1 MVIYKITSFEYTKS
15 SFLPGIEELEQ
26 EKSTMSEEI
35 FRQDLFTKDEEGR
48 IRLIAGY
55 SKDSDNWTFPKYL
68 ADPVSFSDD
77 IEEKLLSPTGVLHSF
92 TVVRRS
98 MPEFKVPYVLALVD
112 FPEKVRVMA
121 QVETDDPNSLKFG
134 EEMALTT
141 GFIKTG
147 ADGSDVI
154 SYKFIPVRELNK

>member
-1 MVIYKITSFEYTKS
+1 
-15 SFLPGIEELEQ
+15 
-26 EKSTMSEEI
+26 MSEDNV
-35 FRQDLFTKDEEGR
+35 FRPDLFTTDEEGR
-48 IRLIAGY
+48 VRLIAGY
-55 SKDSDNWTFPKYL
+55 NKEGDNWTFPKYL

-77 IEEKLLSPTGVLHSF
+77 IEERLLSPTGILHSY

-112 FPEKVRVMA
+112 FPEEVRVMA
-121 QVETDDPNSLKFG
+121 QVETDDPDSLEFG

-141 GFIKTG
+141 GVVKVDP
-147 ADGSDVI
+147 DGSDVT